1 MKKIL
6 SRYKFFIGL
15 CTLFTII
22 GLIGTSS
29 HLVSAEE
36 AKLVD
41 VTITDFRI
49 ENLKH
54 EKPASIYYADSF
66 YLAMDWDASAAGVDI
81 HKGDYFDVT
90 LPSNM
95 WFPSDT
101 CERNFELK
109 NQEGVV
115 IGQATVNPGLKDIGG
130 SIHVIFTD
138 AVENRYNVKG
148 TMYLTS
154 KFDKTQTQIGQN
166 NSFSITVNG
175 QVITT
180 EVKITGPNLVGDEIL
195 AKWGW
200 GETAHPEKAGWSVRI
215 NASGRN
221 LHEVVISDTLGDSG
235 MTYLKDSF
243 KLQRVKYNEYGQ
255 FSERLETISGET
267 LINEEKLKIAED
279 GKSFIL
285 TLGDIADGYYLD
297 YSSTYIPGTT
307 LTNKIILTS
316 KEDSKIITANYI
328 GAESGGTGSGD
339 LASKIKITKEDAD
352 DNVTPLANAVF
363 EVTAPDGNTFNLT
376 TGADGTV
383 TSGVLKQGTYTVKEV
398 TAPTGYEL
406 NEDTFTLEV
415 TPTGGALLTVKDTPI
430 KRSIKVDK
438 KWIGKEGGPVEVI
451 LKADGTEVQRA
462 SLDVAGNWTHTFD
475 NLREYNANGQKIN
488 YTVEEV
494 SLPNYDSAVSGDM
507 DQGFIITNTNNEKVS
522 ISGTKTWNDNNN
534 QDGVRPDK
542 ITINLLA
549 NDEKVDSKEVTA
561 NDNWAYSFDNLAKY
575 DDKGKE
581 ITYTVTE
588 NPVDDYTSEQKGNDF
603 TNTHT
608 PATTE
613 ISGTKTWK
621 DNNNQDGIRPDK
633 ITIHLMANGQEVHT
647 TEATVAN
654 NWSYSF
660 SDLPK
665 FENGQEINYTV
676 IEDQVPGYTGEQNGN
691 DFTNTHTPATIQV
704 SGIKTWN
711 DNNDQDG
718 IRPEKIT
725 VNLLANGKKVDSK
738 EVTANDNWSYSF
750 SDLPKFENGQEIKYT
765 VNEDAVKDYTTE
777 IIGNNIT
784 NSYTP
789 GKTAVNVTKVWLDNN
804 NQDGIR
810 PSEIKVQLYANGKAI
825 KDKVTT
831 LSAANNWQANFT
843 DLDIKADGKVI
854 DYTVKEVTVPKGYKD
869 KVTADKSNNVTI
881 TNSYTPATTEISG
894 TKTWKDNNNQD
905 GIRPDKITIHLMANG
920 QEVHTT
926 EATVANN
933 WSYSFSDLPKFE
945 NGQEINYT
953 VIEDQVPGYTGEQNG
968 NDFTNTHTPATIQV
982 SGIKTW
988 NDNNDQDGI
997 RPEKIT
1003 VNLLANGKKVDSK
1016 EVTANDNWSYS
1027 FSDLPKF
1034 ENGQEIKY
1042 TVNEDAVKD
1051 YTTEIIGNNITN
1063 SYTPGKT
1070 AVNVTKVWLD
1080 NNNQDGIRPSEIK
1093 VQLYANGKAIK
1104 DKVTTLSAANNW
1116 QANFTDLDIKADG
1129 KIIDYTVKEV
1139 TVPKGYKDKVTAD
1152 KSNNVT
1158 ITNSYTPAT
1167 TQVSGTK
1174 TWKDNNN
1181 QDGIRPDSITVEL
1194 LANGESTGNTQ
1205 TVSVDTNWEYIFKDV
1220 PKYANGQEVIYT
1232 VREVSI
1238 PEGYTSEANGMDI
1251 TNMHTPETTEVSG
1264 TKMWNDN
1271 ENSVGLRPDSITV
1284 NLLANGIKVASQEV
1298 TAQSDW
1304 NYTFTDLPKYAN
1316 GNEIT
1321 YTVTEDTVANYT
1333 PTYNGYN
1340 ITNDYTPGE
1349 TSVTVTKVWDDNNDQ
1364 DGIRP
1369 DAIQVQLYANGAKL
1383 GDVITLTAADNWT
1396 YTWTKLDE
1404 NLTYTVKEVS
1414 DIEGYTA
1421 TVGEV
1426 ENGNVTITNT
1436 HTPTTPGQSDNKSD
1450 KKQDKNII
1458 AALLPSTG
1466 DSDGFVLSIIGITI
1480 IVVIIAVFVYSKVKK
1495 HN

>member
-29 HLVSAEE
+29 DLVSAEE
-36 AKLVD
+36 ANLVD
-41 VTITDFRI
+41 VTITNFRI
-49 ENLKH
+49 ESLNH
-54 EKPASIYYADSF
+54 EKPDSINYAESF
-66 YLAMDWDASAAGVDI
+66 YLAMDWDASKAGVDI

-101 CERNFELK
+101 SARNFELK

-138 AVENRYNVKG
+138 AVENKYNVKG
-148 TMYLTS
+148 TMYLAS

-180 EVKITGPNLVGDEIL
+180 EVKITGSNLVRDEIL

-200 GETAHPEKAGWSVRI
+200 GETTHPEKAGWSVRI
-215 NASGRN
+215 NASGQN

-267 LINEEKLKIAED
+267 LINNGSLKIDED
-279 GKSFIL
+279 GTSFIL

-307 LTNKIILTS
+307 LPNKITLTS
-316 KEDSKIITANYI
+316 TEKRETITANYI

-339 LASKIKITKEDAD
+339 LASKIKITKVDAD

-363 EVTAPDGNTFNLT
+363 EVTTPNGNTFNLT

-398 TAPTGYEL
+398 TPPTGYEI
-406 NEDTFTLEV
+406 NTDTFTLEV
-415 TPTGGALLTVKDTPI
+415 TPTGGALQTVKDTPI

-507 DQGFIITNTNNEKVS
+507 DKGFIITNTNNEKVS

-549 NDEKVDSKEVTA
+549 NDNKVDSKEVTA

-603 TNTHT
+603 TNTH
-608 PATTE
+608 
-613 ISGTKTWK
+613 
-621 DNNNQDGIRPDK
+621 
-633 ITIHLMANGQEVHT
+633 
-647 TEATVAN
+647 
-654 NWSYSF
+654 
-660 SDLPK
+660 
-665 FENGQEINYTV
+665 
-676 IEDQVPGYTGEQNGN
+676 
-691 DFTNTHTPATIQV
+691 
-704 SGIKTWN
+704 
-711 DNNDQDG
+711 
-718 IRPEKIT
+718 
-725 VNLLANGKKVDSK
+725 
-738 EVTANDNWSYSF
+738 
-750 SDLPKFENGQEIKYT
+750 
-765 VNEDAVKDYTTE
+765 
-777 IIGNNIT
+777 
-784 NSYTP
+784 
-789 GKTAVNVTKVWLDNN
+789 
-804 NQDGIR
+804 
-810 PSEIKVQLYANGKAI
+810 
-825 KDKVTT
+825 
-831 LSAANNWQANFT
+831 
-843 DLDIKADGKVI
+843 
-854 DYTVKEVTVPKGYKD
+854 
-869 KVTADKSNNVTI
+869 
-881 TNSYTPATTEISG
+881 
-894 TKTWKDNNNQD
+894 
-905 GIRPDKITIHLMANG
+905 
-920 QEVHTT
+920 
-926 EATVANN
+926 
-933 WSYSFSDLPKFE
+933 
-945 NGQEINYT
+945 
-953 VIEDQVPGYTGEQNG
+953 
-968 NDFTNTHTPATIQV
+968 
-982 SGIKTW
+982 
-988 NDNNDQDGI
+988 
-997 RPEKIT
+997 
-1003 VNLLANGKKVDSK
+1003 
-1016 EVTANDNWSYS
+1016 
-1027 FSDLPKF
+1027 
-1034 ENGQEIKY
+1034 
-1042 TVNEDAVKD
+1042 
-1051 YTTEIIGNNITN
+1051 
-1063 SYTPGKT
+1063 
-1070 AVNVTKVWLD
+1070 
-1080 NNNQDGIRPSEIK
+1080 
-1093 VQLYANGKAIK
+1093 
-1104 DKVTTLSAANNW
+1104 
-1116 QANFTDLDIKADG
+1116 
-1129 KIIDYTVKEV
+1129 
-1139 TVPKGYKDKVTAD
+1139 
-1152 KSNNVT
+1152 
-1158 ITNSYTPAT
+1158 TPAT

>member
-6 SRYKFFIGL
+6 SRHKFFIGL

-22 GLIGTSS
+22 GLIGTGSD
-29 HLVSAEE
+29 LVSAEE
-36 AKLVD
+36 TNLVD

-54 EKPASIYYADSF
+54 EEPASIYYTDRF
-66 YLAMDWDASAAGVDI
+66 YLAMDWDASAAGADI
-81 HKGDYFDVT
+81 HEGDYFDVT

-101 CERNFELK
+101 SARNFDLK

-115 IGQATVNPGLKDIGG
+115 IGQAMVNPGLNDIGG

-138 AVENRYNVKG
+138 AVENKYNVKG
-148 TMYLTS
+148 TMYLAS
-154 KFDKTQTQIGQN
+154 KFDKTQTQIGQD

-175 QVITT
+175 QVIIT
-180 EVKITGPNLVGDEIL
+180 EVNITGPTLVGDEIL

-200 GETAHPEKAGWSVRI
+200 GEITHPEKAGWSARI
-215 NASGRN
+215 NTNGKN
-221 LHEVVISDTLGDSG
+221 LHQVVISDTLGNSG
-235 MTYLKDSF
+235 MTYLEDSF
-243 KLQRVKYNEYGQ
+243 KLQKVKFNEYGQ
-255 FSERLETISGET
+255 ISVSLETISGET
-267 LINEEKLKIAED
+267 LKKQGKLKFEN
-279 GKSFIL
+279 GGTSFIL
-285 TLGDIADGYYLD
+285 TLGDITDGYYLD

-307 LTNKIILTS
+307 LTNKITLTS
-316 KEDSKIITANYI
+316 TEESKTIIANHI

-339 LASKIKITKEDAD
+339 LASKIKITKVDAD

-398 TAPTGYEL
+398 TPPTGYEL
-406 NEDTFTLEV
+406 NTDTFTLEV
-415 TPTGGALLTVKDTPI
+415 TPTGGALQTVKDTPI

-507 DQGFIITNTNNEKVS
+507 DHGFVITNTNNEKVS

-549 NDEKVDSKEVTA
+549 NDKKVDSKEVTA

-608 PATTE
+608 PATTQV
-613 ISGTKTWK
+613 SGTKTWK

-660 SDLPK
+660 TDLPK

-738 EVTANDNWSYSF
+738 EVTANDNWAYSF
-750 SDLPKFENGQEIKYT
+750 DNLPKFENGQEIKYT

-905 GIRPDKITIHLMANG
+905 GIRPD
-920 QEVHTT
+920 
-926 EATVANN
+926 
-933 WSYSFSDLPKFE
+933 
-945 NGQEINYT
+945 
-953 VIEDQVPGYTGEQNG
+953 
-968 NDFTNTHTPATIQV
+968 
-982 SGIKTW
+982 
-988 NDNNDQDGI
+988 
-997 RPEKIT
+997 
-1003 VNLLANGKKVDSK
+1003 
-1016 EVTANDNWSYS
+1016 
-1027 FSDLPKF
+1027 
-1034 ENGQEIKY
+1034 
-1042 TVNEDAVKD
+1042 
-1051 YTTEIIGNNITN
+1051 
-1063 SYTPGKT
+1063 
-1070 AVNVTKVWLD
+1070 
-1080 NNNQDGIRPSEIK
+1080 
-1093 VQLYANGKAIK
+1093 
-1104 DKVTTLSAANNW
+1104 
-1116 QANFTDLDIKADG
+1116 
-1129 KIIDYTVKEV
+1129 
-1139 TVPKGYKDKVTAD
+1139 
-1152 KSNNVT
+1152 
-1158 ITNSYTPAT
+1158 
-1167 TQVSGTK
+1167 
-1174 TWKDNNN
+1174 
-1181 QDGIRPDSITVEL
+1181 SITVEL

-1232 VREVSI
+1232 VREVNI
-1238 PEGYTSEANGMDI
+1238 PEGYTSAANGMDI

-1369 DAIQVQLYANGAKL
+1369 DAIQVQLYANGEKL

-1414 DIEGYTA
+1414 DIGGYTA

-1480 IVVIIAVFVYSKVKK
+1480 IIVIIAVFVYSKVKK

>member
-6 SRYKFFIGL
+6 SRHKFFIGL

-22 GLIGTSS
+22 GLIGTGSD
-29 HLVSAEE
+29 LVSAEE
-36 AKLVD
+36 ANLVD

-54 EKPASIYYADSF
+54 EETDSIYYTDGF
-66 YLAMDWDASAAGVDI
+66 YLAMDWDASAAGANI
-81 HKGDYFDVT
+81 HEGDYFDVT

-101 CERNFELK
+101 SARNFDLK

-115 IGQATVNPGLKDIGG
+115 IGQATVNPGLNDIGG

-138 AVENRYNVKG
+138 AVENKYNVKG
-148 TMYLTS
+148 TMYLAS
-154 KFDKTQTQIGQN
+154 KFDKTQTQIGQD

-175 QVITT
+175 KVNTT
-180 EVKITGPNLVGDEIL
+180 KVNITGPTLVGDEIL
-195 AKWGW
+195 AKWSW
-200 GETAHPEKAGWSVRI
+200 GETTHPEKAGWSARI
-215 NASGRN
+215 NTNGKN
-221 LHEVVISDTLGDSG
+221 LHQVVISDTLGNSG
-235 MTYLKDSF
+235 MTYLEDSF
-243 KLQRVKYNEYGQ
+243 KLQKVKFNEYGQ
-255 FSERLETISGET
+255 ISESLETISGET
-267 LINEEKLKIAED
+267 LKKQGKLKFEN
-279 GKSFIL
+279 GGTSFIL
-285 TLGDIADGYYLD
+285 TLGDITDGYYLD

-307 LTNKIILTS
+307 LTNKITLTS
-316 KEDSKIITANYI
+316 TEESKTIIANHI
-328 GAESGGTGSGD
+328 SAESGGTGSSD
-339 LASKIKITKEDAD
+339 LASKIKITKVDAD

-398 TAPTGYEL
+398 TPPTGYEL
-406 NEDTFTLEV
+406 NTDTFTLEV
-415 TPTGGALLTVKDTPI
+415 TPTGGALQTVKDTPI

-462 SLDVAGNWTHTFD
+462 NLDVAGNWTHTFD

-507 DQGFIITNTNNEKVS
+507 DHGFVITNTNNEKVS

-549 NDEKVDSKEVTA
+549 NDKKVDSKEVTA

-608 PATTE
+608 PATTQV
-613 ISGTKTWK
+613 SGTKTWK

-660 SDLPK
+660 TDLPK

-738 EVTANDNWSYSF
+738 EVTANDNWAYSF
-750 SDLPKFENGQEIKYT
+750 DNLPKFENGQEIKYT
-765 VNEDAVKDYTTE
+765 VNEDTVKDYTTE

-905 GIRPDKITIHLMANG
+905 GIRPD
-920 QEVHTT
+920 
-926 EATVANN
+926 
-933 WSYSFSDLPKFE
+933 
-945 NGQEINYT
+945 
-953 VIEDQVPGYTGEQNG
+953 
-968 NDFTNTHTPATIQV
+968 
-982 SGIKTW
+982 
-988 NDNNDQDGI
+988 
-997 RPEKIT
+997 
-1003 VNLLANGKKVDSK
+1003 
-1016 EVTANDNWSYS
+1016 
-1027 FSDLPKF
+1027 
-1034 ENGQEIKY
+1034 
-1042 TVNEDAVKD
+1042 
-1051 YTTEIIGNNITN
+1051 
-1063 SYTPGKT
+1063 
-1070 AVNVTKVWLD
+1070 
-1080 NNNQDGIRPSEIK
+1080 
-1093 VQLYANGKAIK
+1093 
-1104 DKVTTLSAANNW
+1104 
-1116 QANFTDLDIKADG
+1116 
-1129 KIIDYTVKEV
+1129 
-1139 TVPKGYKDKVTAD
+1139 
-1152 KSNNVT
+1152 
-1158 ITNSYTPAT
+1158 
-1167 TQVSGTK
+1167 
-1174 TWKDNNN
+1174 
-1181 QDGIRPDSITVEL
+1181 SITVEL

-1232 VREVSI
+1232 VREVNI

-1369 DAIQVQLYANGAKL
+1369 DAIQVQLYANGEKL

>member
-29 HLVSAEE
+29 DLVSAEE
-36 AKLVD
+36 VKLVD

-49 ENLKH
+49 ENIKH
-54 EKPASIYYADSF
+54 EKPASINYGESF
-66 YLAMDWDASAAGVDI
+66 YLAMDWDASKAGVDI
-81 HKGDYFDVT
+81 HAGDYFDVT

-101 CERNFELK
+101 SARNFELK

-138 AVENRYNVKG
+138 AVENKYNVKG
-148 TMYLTS
+148 TMYLAS
-154 KFDKTQTQIGQN
+154 KVDKEQTQIGQN

-180 EVKITGPNLVGDEIL
+180 EIKITGPTLVGDEIL
-195 AKWGW
+195 AKFSRGDV
-200 GETAHPEKAGWSVRI
+200 TQPEKADWSARI
-215 NASGRN
+215 NTSGKN
-221 LHEVVISDTLGDSG
+221 LHQVVISDTLGNPE
-235 MTYLKDSF
+235 MTFLKDSF
-243 KLQRVKYNEYGQ
+243 ILQRGKYNEYGQ
-255 FSERLETISGET
+255 FSQVLETIRGET
-267 LINEEKLKIAED
+267 LIEQGKLKINED
-279 GKSFIL
+279 GNSFIL
-285 TLGDIADGYYLD
+285 TLGDITDGYYLV
-297 YSSTYIPGTT
+297 YSSTYIPGTK
-307 LTNKIILTS
+307 LTNKITLTS
-316 KEDSKIITANYI
+316 TDESKECWSNYV

-339 LASKIKITKEDAD
+339 LASKIKITKVDAD

-363 EVTAPDGNTFNLT
+363 EVTTPDGNTFNLT

-383 TSGVLKQGTYTVKEV
+383 TSGVLKQGTYKVKEV
-398 TAPTGYEL
+398 KAPTGYEL

-415 TPTGGALLTVKDTPI
+415 TPTGGALQTVKDTPI

-507 DQGFIITNTNNEKVS
+507 DKGFVITNTNNEKVS

-549 NDEKVDSKEVTA
+549 NDNKVDSKEVTA

-691 DFTNTHTPATIQV
+691 DFTNTHTPAT
-704 SGIKTWN
+704 
-711 DNNDQDG
+711 
-718 IRPEKIT
+718 
-725 VNLLANGKKVDSK
+725 
-738 EVTANDNWSYSF
+738 
-750 SDLPKFENGQEIKYT
+750 
-765 VNEDAVKDYTTE
+765 TE
-777 IIGNNIT
+777 I
-784 NSYTP
+784 
-789 GKTAVNVTKVWLDNN
+789 
-804 NQDGIR
+804 
-810 PSEIKVQLYANGKAI
+810 
-825 KDKVTT
+825 
-831 LSAANNWQANFT
+831 
-843 DLDIKADGKVI
+843 
-854 DYTVKEVTVPKGYKD
+854 
-869 KVTADKSNNVTI
+869 
-881 TNSYTPATTEISG
+881 
-894 TKTWKDNNNQD
+894 
-905 GIRPDKITIHLMANG
+905 
-920 QEVHTT
+920 
-926 EATVANN
+926 
-933 WSYSFSDLPKFE
+933 
-945 NGQEINYT
+945 
-953 VIEDQVPGYTGEQNG
+953 
-968 NDFTNTHTPATIQV
+968 
-982 SGIKTW
+982 
-988 NDNNDQDGI
+988 
-997 RPEKIT
+997 
-1003 VNLLANGKKVDSK
+1003 
-1016 EVTANDNWSYS
+1016 
-1027 FSDLPKF
+1027 
-1034 ENGQEIKY
+1034 
-1042 TVNEDAVKD
+1042 
-1051 YTTEIIGNNITN
+1051 
-1063 SYTPGKT
+1063 
-1070 AVNVTKVWLD
+1070 
-1080 NNNQDGIRPSEIK
+1080 
-1093 VQLYANGKAIK
+1093 
-1104 DKVTTLSAANNW
+1104 
-1116 QANFTDLDIKADG
+1116 
-1129 KIIDYTVKEV
+1129 
-1139 TVPKGYKDKVTAD
+1139 
-1152 KSNNVT
+1152 
-1158 ITNSYTPAT
+1158 
-1167 TQVSGTK
+1167 SGTK

>member
-6 SRYKFFIGL
+6 SRHKFFLGL

-36 AKLVD
+36 ANLVD

-54 EKPASIYYADSF
+54 EKPASIYYAESF
-66 YLAMDWDASAAGVDI
+66 YLAMDWDASAAGADI
-81 HKGDYFDVT
+81 HEGDYFDVT

-101 CERNFELK
+101 CARNFELK

-138 AVENRYNVKG
+138 AVENKYNVKG
-148 TMYLTS
+148 TMYLVS
-154 KFDKTQTQIGQN
+154 KFEKTQTQIGQN

-180 EVKITGPNLVGDEIL
+180 EVNITGPNLIRDEIL

-200 GETAHPEKAGWSVRI
+200 GETTHPEKAGWSVRI
-215 NASGRN
+215 NASEQN
-221 LHEVVISDTLGDSG
+221 LQQVVISDTLGNSG

-267 LINEEKLKIAED
+267 LKKQGKLKIDED
-279 GKSFIL
+279 GTSFIL
-285 TLGDIADGYYLD
+285 TLGDITEGYYLD

-307 LTNKIILTS
+307 LTNKITLTS
-316 KEDSKIITANYI
+316 TEKSKTITTNYI
-328 GAESGGTGSGD
+328 AAESGGTGSGD
-339 LASKIKITKEDAD
+339 LASKIKITKVDAD
-352 DNVTPLANAVF
+352 DNVTLLANAVF
-363 EVTAPDGNTFNLT
+363 EVTTPDGNTFNLT

-398 TAPTGYEL
+398 TPPTGYEL
-406 NEDTFTLEV
+406 NTDTFTLEV
-415 TPTGGALLTVKDTPI
+415 TPTGGALQTVKDTPI

-507 DQGFIITNTNNEKVS
+507 DNGFIITNTNNEKVS

-549 NDEKVDSKEVTA
+549 NDNKVDSKEVTA

-603 TNTHT
+603 TNTH
-608 PATTE
+608 
-613 ISGTKTWK
+613 
-621 DNNNQDGIRPDK
+621 
-633 ITIHLMANGQEVHT
+633 
-647 TEATVAN
+647 
-654 NWSYSF
+654 
-660 SDLPK
+660 
-665 FENGQEINYTV
+665 
-676 IEDQVPGYTGEQNGN
+676 
-691 DFTNTHTPATIQV
+691 
-704 SGIKTWN
+704 
-711 DNNDQDG
+711 
-718 IRPEKIT
+718 
-725 VNLLANGKKVDSK
+725 
-738 EVTANDNWSYSF
+738 
-750 SDLPKFENGQEIKYT
+750 
-765 VNEDAVKDYTTE
+765 
-777 IIGNNIT
+777 
-784 NSYTP
+784 
-789 GKTAVNVTKVWLDNN
+789 
-804 NQDGIR
+804 
-810 PSEIKVQLYANGKAI
+810 
-825 KDKVTT
+825 
-831 LSAANNWQANFT
+831 
-843 DLDIKADGKVI
+843 
-854 DYTVKEVTVPKGYKD
+854 
-869 KVTADKSNNVTI
+869 
-881 TNSYTPATTEISG
+881 
-894 TKTWKDNNNQD
+894 
-905 GIRPDKITIHLMANG
+905 
-920 QEVHTT
+920 
-926 EATVANN
+926 
-933 WSYSFSDLPKFE
+933 
-945 NGQEINYT
+945 
-953 VIEDQVPGYTGEQNG
+953 
-968 NDFTNTHTPATIQV
+968 
-982 SGIKTW
+982 
-988 NDNNDQDGI
+988 
-997 RPEKIT
+997 
-1003 VNLLANGKKVDSK
+1003 
-1016 EVTANDNWSYS
+1016 
-1027 FSDLPKF
+1027 
-1034 ENGQEIKY
+1034 
-1042 TVNEDAVKD
+1042 
-1051 YTTEIIGNNITN
+1051 
-1063 SYTPGKT
+1063 
-1070 AVNVTKVWLD
+1070 
-1080 NNNQDGIRPSEIK
+1080 
-1093 VQLYANGKAIK
+1093 
-1104 DKVTTLSAANNW
+1104 
-1116 QANFTDLDIKADG
+1116 
-1129 KIIDYTVKEV
+1129 
-1139 TVPKGYKDKVTAD
+1139 
-1152 KSNNVT
+1152 
-1158 ITNSYTPAT
+1158 TPAT

-1349 TSVTVTKVWDDNNDQ
+1349 TSVTVTKIWDDNNDQ

-1426 ENGNVTITNT
+1426 ENGNVIITNT